1 MEMSTGSSPGRGP
14 TAAKPGREGEEG
26 GECVY
31 VGADGDW
38 NTCEGKDEDDAMATW
53 GMESN
58 AETSTSSDMNT
69 SNLFQ
74 SEGEFTTSVVRW
86 SFS

>member
-1 MEMSTGSSPGRGP
+1 
-14 TAAKPGREGEEG
+14 
-26 GECVY
+26 VY

-38 NTCEGKDEDDAMATW
+38 NTCEGKDEDDAMAAW
-53 GMESN
+53 GMESD

-86 SFS
+86 SFQPLDAQGLIGWNEYLARNATVPTGR